1 MRRWFTVVFQIAT
14 RQSAPKVTPA
24 SGRNTSMTLRED
36 NEDMKKQTCEAEAIL
51 AKIVESLEEVRAKYK
66 TLLHSDGSANER
78 QLRQAML
85 ALASFVRY
93 WPIQTVGRSKKY
105 PRNFNGPNS
114 GSGSAPVTTV
124 GRLPR
129 ELLSPTLDAVAM
141 GQHPMAIEVIRGSKV
156 ERVGKDILVT
166 PFMKMRENKLSSWKD
181 DHVSQQVREHM
192 YT

>member
-1 MRRWFTVVFQIAT
+1 MGIC
-14 RQSAPKVTPA
+14 S
-24 SGRNTSMTLRED
+24 
-36 NEDMKKQTCEAEAIL
+36 
-51 AKIVESLEEVRAKYK
+51 
-66 TLLHSDGSANER
+66 
-78 QLRQAML
+78 
-85 ALASFVRY
+85 
-93 WPIQTVGRSKKY
+93 
-105 PRNFNGPNS
+105 RNFNGPNS

-156 ERVGKDILVT
+156 ERVGEDMLVT